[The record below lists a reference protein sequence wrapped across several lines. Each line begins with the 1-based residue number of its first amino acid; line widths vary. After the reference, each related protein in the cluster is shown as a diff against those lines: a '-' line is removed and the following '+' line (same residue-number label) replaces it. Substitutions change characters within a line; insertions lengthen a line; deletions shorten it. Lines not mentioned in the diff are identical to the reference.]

1 MIPKGLALLA
11 LCFLLFPAGSV
22 RAQDCPSVD
31 AGAQKAKEN
40 ECRVAGGE
48 WGRFGV
54 HAYLCGIYSCAPR
67 TKDGGR
73 PCRSRADCEH
83 LCITNNPPKIGAEVI
98 GHCSAVKTNFGCFT
112 HVDGGRIVGRVC
124 VD

>member
-1 MIPKGLALLA
+1 MSRAGALVLALA
-11 LCFLLFPAGSV
+11 AMG
-22 RAQDCPSVD
+22 AQAQNCPSVD
-31 AGAQKAKEN
+31 LAEQKAQETQ
-40 ECRVAGGE
+40 CRAAGGE

-54 HAYLCGIYSCAPR
+54 HAYLCGIHSCAPR
-67 TKDGGR
+67 TRDGGR

-83 LCITNNPPKIGAEVI
+83 LCITNNPATIGAEAV
-98 GHCSAVKTNFGCFT
+98 GHCSAVKTTFGCFT